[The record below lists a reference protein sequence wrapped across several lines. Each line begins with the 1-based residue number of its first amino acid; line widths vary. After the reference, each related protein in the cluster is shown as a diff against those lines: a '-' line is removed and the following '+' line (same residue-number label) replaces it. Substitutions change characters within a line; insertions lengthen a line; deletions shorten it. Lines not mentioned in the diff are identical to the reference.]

1 MWGCRCSCRELW
13 PLRLR
18 RPGRPGLRWWSW
30 SSRWWWW
37 WSSSSQ
43 PGDCGGGWAKG
54 EQGFERG
61 GRCDTGVSSS
71 PAGWKGEID
80 IVIGQNFDVLL
91 DMIILSCATFKP
103 WTASRLNTTPRS
115 SSPCPSGHHYC
126 PSISISLPSSAWNN
140 LILDICFWP
149 SFYFSLASLS

>member
-30 SSRWWWW
+30 SSRWRWWRCSSRWW

-80 IVIGQNFDVLL
+80 IVIGQNYDVLL

-126 PSISISLPSSAWNN
+126 PSSLYHQSQYRFHH
-140 LILDICFWP
+140 LREII
-149 SFYFSLASLS
+149 